1 MESPL
6 RAINSAVAAVQKIT
20 EPRSALRRGFEKTK
34 KNVVTGNGLPLVSTK
49 KTTAATTAA
58 SSQHLKVGNC
68 AAKLL
73 PRASKAAQR
82 FCIPLQLELSSCSA
96 SKML

>member
-34 KNVVTGNGLPLVSTK
+34 NVVTGNGLPLVSTK
-49 KTTAATTAA
+49 K
-58 SSQHLKVGNC
+58 L
-68 AAKLL
+68 
-73 PRASKAAQR
+73 
-82 FCIPLQLELSSCSA
+82 LQLLLQLVRSI
-96 SKML
+96 

>member
-1 MESPL
+1 MT
-6 RAINSAVAAVQKIT
+6 AINSAFAAVQEIP
-20 EPRSALRRGFEKTK
+20 ESRSVLQSGFEKT

>member
-34 KNVVTGNGLPLVSTK
+34 NVVTGNGLPLVSKK